1 MEKCVPVP
9 AADDRLH
16 PLDNPVWSSLTG
28 PHVRFGQRLRR
39 VSRYADDMTPYV
51 AFAAMPDEEDWR
63 DLARLAGPGAEVSMM
78 DMSVAPPGGWQTLVT
93 TAGVQMIA
101 GQEGVMPMDAATD
114 LLRLRPGDVPD
125 MIDLASR
132 TRPGPFLSRTIELG
146 AYLGIRRHGRL
157 VAMAGERLHPP
168 GWTEIS
174 AVCTDEAWRGQGLA
188 TRLVRALEAE
198 IRGRGETPFL
208 HVPMAKQG
216 TVLLYETLG
225 FQVRRTVNFAIV
237 RVPR

>member
-1 MEKCVPVP
+1 MEKRVPVH
-9 AADDRLH
+9 AAGEELH

-28 PHVRFGQRLRR
+28 PHVGFGQRLRR
-39 VSRYADDMTPYV
+39 VSRYPGDMTPYV
-51 AFAAMPDEEDWR
+51 AFAATPDEEDWR
-63 DLARLAGPGAEVSMM
+63 DLARLAGPGTEVSIMHM
-78 DMSVAPPGGWQTLVT
+78 GVTLPGGWQALV
-93 TAGVQMIA
+93 AKDGVQMIA
-101 GQEGVMPMDAATD
+101 GQDGAMPVDAAAD
-114 LLRLRPGDVPD
+114 LLRLCPGDVPD

-146 AYLGIRRHGRL
+146 TYLGIRRHGRL

-188 TRLVRALEAE
+188 TRLVRVLEAE

-208 HVPMAKQG
+208 HVPVAKQG
-216 TVLLYETLG
+216 TVLLYEALG
-225 FQVRRTVNFAIV
+225 FQVRRTVNFAVV